1 MPPCDSIVSSSGF
14 AITLAAGAGVLALWI
29 LARFANFGPRT
40 VAWAV
45 IHVVIACVA
54 LLLVLPVAF
63 DAISASGMPAAI
75 YFEVFG
81 VALPLLVYAFL
92 TGGWTARVAMGM
104 LR

>member
-1 MPPCDSIVSSSGF
+1 MRWIVSSFGF

-29 LARFANFGPRT
+29 LARFASFGPRT

-75 YFEVFG
+75 WFEVFG

-92 TGGWTARVAMGM
+92 TGGWTARAAMGL